1 LWPDEVEL
9 ELLDLVGE
17 VGALAPD
24 VLEALGHLD
33 EEGVDRVPLVAAKA
47 AAEPDVAESRRV

>member
-1 LWPDEVEL
+1 MPDEVEL

-24 VLEALGHLD
+24 VLEALGDLD
-33 EEGVDRVPLVAAKA
+33 EQGVDRVPLVAAQA
-47 AAEPDVAESRRV
+47 AAEPDGGSRRV